1 MENLYYRFK
10 DVSVEQFATLSE
22 SLSANSSV
30 DYQTLFS
37 FRFIKEENVLISRTE
52 VSLLQG
58 KELKM
63 KSVLDCSFEIK
74 TESIEQVTN
83 EDGSIVF
90 PRGSLIQLASLNYGT
105 LRGIII
111 ERTKG
116 TAFASIF
123 LPPLV
128 VSEVIKG
135 DLIIPNE

>member
-10 DVSVEQFATLSE
+10 DVSVEQFATLNE
-22 SLSANSSV
+22 SLFAGSPV

-37 FRFIKEENVLISRTE
+37 FRFIKEENILVSRTE

-63 KSVLDCSFEIK
+63 KSILDCSFEIK
-74 TESIEQVTN
+74 AESIELITN
-83 EDGSIVF
+83 DDGSIVF
-90 PRGSLIQLASLNYGT
+90 PRGSLVQLASLNYGT

-116 TAFASIF
+116 TAFSSIF

-128 VSEVIKG
+128 VSEVIKE
-135 DLIIPNE
+135 DLVIPNE